1 MLLASALK
9 RSWLLVLVS
18 VLVCAGAGVAIG
30 LLRSPVYKAQ
40 SQLFVGSFDVRSVA
54 IPGFVTASQQ
64 LADAYSRL
72 AASDTVV
79 VPAARQLGLSPATVR
94 ERLSSSNVP
103 GSPVVRLTAEGPSRH
118 AAIDLARAASNE
130 TVNQVRVLTT
140 RTDEGGQLFAR
151 FKTAAAK
158 SQQADARVARLHS
171 RGASQQAILAAQTD
185 AQTAKLEV
193 QTLANLYGEARAN
206 SGGAA
211 QAHVVNAA
219 VTATSD
225 RGQVLQQL
233 VLLGVVAGLV
243 AGAGLAVLRER
254 RRLPQ
259 G

>member
-1 MLLASALK
+1 
-9 RSWLLVLVS
+9 
-18 VLVCAGAGVAIG
+18 
-30 LLRSPVYKAQ
+30 
-40 SQLFVGSFDVRSVA
+40 
-54 IPGFVTASQQ
+54 
-64 LADAYSRL
+64 
-72 AASDTVV
+72 
-79 VPAARQLGLSPATVR
+79 
-94 ERLSSSNVP
+94 
-103 GSPVVRLTAEGPSRH
+103 VRLTAEGPSRG

-140 RTDEGGQLFAR
+140 RTDEGNQLFVR

-158 SQQADARVARLHS
+158 SQQADARVSRLQS
-171 RGASQQAILAAQTD
+171 RGASQQTILAAQTD

-211 QAHVVNAA
+211 QAHVVNSA